1 MQSMSD
7 HNLISESQARELIE
21 EEFKKIGPNLID
33 KVSQKISDA
42 FTKKELHKTLESIQ
56 ESVEKNNLMISEQV
70 TNFIKQSR
78 QEIVNTNAEY
88 KQHTESFLREIKPL
102 FMQGLEREMA
112 SIKDQQL
119 QLDQFK
125 QKLITREN
133 ELTSKETSIRLSNS
147 QLQQQSELF
156 QNEKQAFTE
165 KESELSEREEKL
177 EKKIGEFSK
186 RSTKNYN
193 KKKAKLVNLQKL
205 PPKKSKQQQ
214 SFCRN
219 WYLHLSAITKTSP
232 ASLREYLRAVLLMVL
247 PLY

>member
-1 MQSMSD
+1 
-7 HNLISESQARELIE
+7 
-21 EEFKKIGPNLID
+21 
-33 KVSQKISDA
+33 
-42 FTKKELHKTLESIQ
+42 
-56 ESVEKNNLMISEQV
+56 
-70 TNFIKQSR
+70 
-78 QEIVNTNAEY
+78 
-88 KQHTESFLREIKPL
+88 
-102 FMQGLEREMA
+102 MQGLEREMA

-125 QKLITREN
+125 QNSLPEKN

-165 KESELSEREEKL
+165 KRVNSPR
-177 EKKIGEFSK
+177 EKKIRKKNWRVFK

-193 KKKAKLVNLQKL
+193 KKKAKLVNLQNRS
-205 PPKKSKQQQ
+205 PKKSKQQQ

-219 WYLHLSAITKTSP
+219 WYLHLSAITKNL
-232 ASLREYLRAVLLMVL
+232 ASFLREYLRAVLLMVL